1 MLYQTQANARARQK
15 ERGFISLEKYCGL
28 QLLNRIDSNHYNVI
42 VVITTTDVV
51 PLSFE
56 SIDQRVGWLGQLQ
69 KHFGQGR
76 IPTSVL
82 LPLFANSTALVRIL
96 AGSLRI
102 LKDPQGS
109 CRNPARTG
117 SFQDP
122 FRNLQGSYKD
132 PARQGSL

>member
-1 MLYQTQANARARQK
+1 MASSPIK
-15 ERGFISLEKYCGL
+15 KSEK
-28 QLLNRIDSNHYNVI
+28 NIKIR
-42 VVITTTDVV
+42 
-51 PLSFE
+51 
-56 SIDQRVGWLGQLQ
+56 
-69 KHFGQGR
+69 
-76 IPTSVL
+76 TS
-82 LPLFANSTALVRIL
+82 LVRIL